1 MVRNLR
7 SIKVHVLI
15 IEDILHIATSRLLKP
30 NKSTV
35 NLALS
40 VSDYVCSSE
49 FIAYN
54 VFILHWDWL
63 GLSEVAVNL
72 WFGCLFRRKID
83 TVRVRPLGRGHMFG
97 VLTSRGLDRRRRFCR
112 IWIT

>member
-1 MVRNLR
+1 MSV
-7 SIKVHVLI
+7 
-15 IEDILHIATSRLLKP
+15 IARVVFSKP
-30 NKSTV
+30 TL

-40 VSDYVCSSE
+40 VADYVCSSE

-54 VFILHWDWL
+54 VFILHWDWV
-63 GLSEVAVNL
+63 GVTEVGVNS
-72 WFGCLFRRKID
+72 WFGSLFRRKID

-97 VLTSRGLDRRRRFCR
+97 VLTSCGLDRRRRFCR